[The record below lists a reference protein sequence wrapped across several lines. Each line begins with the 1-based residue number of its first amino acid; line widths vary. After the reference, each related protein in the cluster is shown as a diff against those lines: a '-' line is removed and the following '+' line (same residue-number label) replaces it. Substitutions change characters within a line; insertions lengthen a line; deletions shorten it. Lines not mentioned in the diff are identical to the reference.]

1 MSSAEAEPVVTEA
14 VAGLDR
20 YRLADVANGQGAL
33 EGDRTRPLP
42 RVERI
47 TTVDAAHCKGELGV
61 SDMYVGVPTII
72 GCEGIER
79 VVDIKLTKEEQ
90 DMFNSSVES
99 VKSLVSACKEIDSS
113 LK

>member
-1 MSSAEAEPVVTEA
+1 
-14 VAGLDR
+14 
-20 YRLADVANGQGAL
+20 
-33 EGDRTRPLP
+33 
-42 RVERI
+42 
-47 TTVDAAHCKGELGV
+47 
-61 SDMYVGVPTII
+61 MYVGVPTII